1 MTSKTGLRSHLRPT
15 RSATR
20 VVHRGMDTVGYAR
33 IFTTSQHLD
42 MQLDALKAA
51 GCAHIRTDT
60 TSGTLA
66 ARPGLDGCALAEPEE
81 DDTLVVWR
89 LDRLGRSLPHLVNH
103 REPHPARHQST
114 QSRACSSRQT
124 VLP

>member
-1 MTSKTGLRSHLRPT
+1 
-15 RSATR
+15 
-20 VVHRGMDTVGYAR
+20 MDTVGYAR

-51 GCAHIRTDT
+51 GCTHIRTDT

-89 LDRLGRSLPHLVNH
+89 LDRLGRSLPHPQALRYLEVGVAVDGRGRRTIFHVMEVTDLYRHLVPPVDH
-103 REPHPARHQST
+103 
-114 QSRACSSRQT
+114 
-124 VLP
+124 

>member
-1 MTSKTGLRSHLRPT
+1 
-15 RSATR
+15 
-20 VVHRGMDTVGYAR
+20 MDTVGYAR

-51 GCAHIRTDT
+51 GCTHIRTDT

-89 LDRLGRSLPHLVNH
+89 LDRLGRSLPPPLEPSRTSP
-103 REPHPARHQST
+103 REASIYAVEGLLIPPNGT
-114 QSRACSSRQT
+114 T
-124 VLP
+124 IMW